1 MDYRFISTAA
11 ELESYCQSIA
21 SSSVVAFDT
30 EFVSED
36 RFLPELCLVQIAAD
50 GQYAVVDTLAVT
62 DLQPF
67 WSLLTEGNRRTIVHA
82 GREEFRFC
90 RRATGERPQDWFDI
104 QLAAGLVGFDYP
116 ASYSSLL
123 SKLMGKALSK
133 HETRTD
139 WRRRPLSEQQ
149 LKYALEDVVYLEEMH
164 DLLEQRLEE
173 LGRAPWLAEELS
185 VWQDALELTETRE
198 NWRRVSG
205 INGLSPRSLAIVRA
219 LWRWRNG
226 VATREDRPPRRVL
239 RDDLIVELAKR
250 KSADVKRIRAVRGL
264 EYRGV
269 KRHIDDIATAT
280 QEALDLSDEKCPR
293 PPARSRRPRL
303 SLVGQFL
310 STALGSICRE
320 ARLAPSI
327 VGTSQDVRDLIAFQL
342 GLTTDGET
350 PALAQGWRAEIVG
363 SMIDDLLKGKLA
375 VVIDDPLS
383 AQPLSFRQVD

>member
-1 MDYRFISTAA
+1 MDYRFISNSN

-21 SSSVVAFDT
+21 NSKVVAFDT

-50 GQYAVVDTLAVT
+50 GNYAVVDTLAVK
-62 DLQPF
+62 DLTPF
-67 WSLLTEGNRRTIVHA
+67 WSLLTDGDRRTIVHA

-90 RRATGERPQDWFDI
+90 RRATGKRPQDWYDI

-116 ASYSSLL
+116 ASYGSLL
-123 SKLMGKALSK
+123 SKLLSKVLSK

-149 LKYALEDVVYLEEMH
+149 LNYALEDVVYLEKMH
-164 DLLEQRLEE
+164 DLLEKRLEG
-173 LGRAPWLAEELS
+173 LGRSTWLSEELA
-185 VWQDALELTETRE
+185 VWQDALELTETTE
-198 NWRRVSG
+198 NWRKVSG
-205 INGLSPRSLAIVRA
+205 INGLSPRSLAVVRS
-219 LWRWRNG
+219 LWRWRNQ
-226 VATREDRPPRRVL
+226 VASTEDRPPRRVL

-250 KSADVKRIRAVRGL
+250 KSADEKRIRAVRGL

-269 KRHIDDIATAT
+269 RRHIDSIAAAV
-280 QEALDLSDEKCPR
+280 QEALDLSDEDCPR
-293 PPARSRRPRL
+293 PPARSRRPQL

-320 ARLAPSI
+320 AKLAPSI
-327 VGTSQDVRDLIAFQL
+327 VGTAQDVRDLIAFQL
-342 GLTTDGET
+342 RLTTDNQT

-363 SMIDDLLKGKLA
+363 SMIDDLLHGKLA
-375 VVIDDPLS
+375 VVIDDPLD

>member
-1 MDYRFISTAA
+1 VDYRFISNSN

-21 SSSVVAFDT
+21 NSKVVAFDT

-50 GQYAVVDTLAVT
+50 GNYAVVDTLAVK
-62 DLQPF
+62 DLTPF
-67 WSLLTEGNRRTIVHA
+67 WSLLTDGDRRTIVHA

-90 RRATGERPQDWFDI
+90 RRATGKRPQDWYDI

-116 ASYSSLL
+116 ASYGSLL
-123 SKLMGKALSK
+123 SKLLSKVLSK

-149 LKYALEDVVYLEEMH
+149 LNYALEDVVYLEKMH
-164 DLLEQRLEE
+164 DLLEKRLEG
-173 LGRAPWLAEELS
+173 LGRSTWLSEELA
-185 VWQDALELTETRE
+185 VWQDALELTETTE
-198 NWRRVSG
+198 NWRKVSG
-205 INGLSPRSLAIVRA
+205 INGLSPRSLAVVRS
-219 LWRWRNG
+219 LWRWRNQ
-226 VATREDRPPRRVL
+226 VASTEDRPPRRVL

-250 KSADVKRIRAVRGL
+250 KSADEKRIRAVRGL

-269 KRHIDDIATAT
+269 RRHIDSIAAAV
-280 QEALDLSDEKCPR
+280 QEALDLSDEDCPR
-293 PPARSRRPRL
+293 PPARSRRPQL

-320 ARLAPSI
+320 AKLAPSI
-327 VGTSQDVRDLIAFQL
+327 VGTAQDVRDLIAFQL
-342 GLTTDGET
+342 RLTTDNQT

-363 SMIDDLLKGKLA
+363 SMIDDLLHGKLA
-375 VVIDDPLS
+375 VVIDDPLD